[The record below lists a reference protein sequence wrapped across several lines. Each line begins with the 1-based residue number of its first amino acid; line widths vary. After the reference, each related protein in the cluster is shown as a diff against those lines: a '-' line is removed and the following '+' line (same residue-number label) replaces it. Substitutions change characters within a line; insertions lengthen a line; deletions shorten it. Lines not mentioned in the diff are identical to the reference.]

1 MTPCFPRE
9 HGRPIEV
16 GSQNIQALMPRSN
29 SIRLAPVNGPV
40 PSSQREITYRKGV
53 THKSRG
59 DGCVRIR
66 DS

>member
-1 MTPCFPRE
+1 MKPCLPRE

-16 GSQNIQALMPRSN
+16 GSQNIQALMPRSDG
-29 SIRLAPVNGPV
+29 IRMAPVNGPV
-40 PSSQREITYRKGV
+40 PSSRRENTTRKGV
-53 THKSRG
+53 AHKSRG